1 MATTLTEVNAT
12 LVEIRDEQ
20 KETTNAVTSLTAKIS
35 AQMEAA
41 EMNRLRS
48 LNQPRVSGGS
58 AATIRTPAAPAAAD
72 AGGGTGGMKLAG
84 LGLGLGAL
92 GAGAMKGAAGL
103 TAMGLAIPAFFGGLL
118 AGSEGLSW
126 LQDVAGM
133 DYEGLKKA
141 ALGFADI
148 IMEMDPKAFVVL
160 GGIMGISAVGGTRG
174 AAGLATMGLA
184 ISGFLGG
191 LLAGS
196 ELLSL
201 AELVGADLDY
211 GGLKKAMV
219 GFSDMIMGLDPD
231 AMVVMAGALGI
242 GALTGLVSKNPLD
255 LAKGM
260 SGLAAGIFGFLGG
273 LVIANDVFS
282 FAETL
287 GADLDYTALGQVF
300 AGFSQSIGQLTPE
313 AATALAGVLGVAGV
327 LSKFGGAKGAANAA
341 AIMTGIGAGIGGLM
355 IGLSAGDAGITW
367 INKMAGADGTAL
379 VGAFKMFNDS
389 VAELNNENA
398 IIALAG
404 ILGVGGAIGALVGTG
419 GVQAGVGIFAIM
431 SGIGAGIAGLMVG
444 LATGDFITSYLQQ
457 FSGNGEG
464 IVGVFKTFNNSILA
478 ISPEAIQRIG
488 ELNKLGG
495 FNIAGAMAGLAGG
508 MVTLFGADG
517 LMQIGSA
524 LKTGVLETFDW
535 LFGTNTADNQKSAV
549 ETMIDSLEPL
559 TKLDPQ
565 MIPNMDA
572 LGAAIGRFS
581 DSFASLQDIDGKKAS
596 TNLTKMI
603 ADMGGVLQLLDPL
616 INGGEFNPNEGSF
629 KGFMQGIFGNERE
642 VIKFGK
648 GLKGLEV
655 SNLNALAEG
664 VNALRAALGV
674 NAEPLPTTGGYNGD
688 GALNAEPLPTTGGYN
703 GDGAFQLD
711 EINVQVP
718 RDVSIVRMSDEVLN
732 ALTAVLMQQDY
743 EERVA
748 TTGGGNTTII
758 QEGDTTNNNSSQG
771 ITMPPP
777 SNNDHLDAGFSTRQR
792 RGGPR

>member
-41 EMNRLRS
+41 EMNRLRD

-58 AATIRTPAAPAAAD
+58 ATTVRTPAAPAAAD
-72 AGGGTGGMKLAG
+72 AGGGISGMKLAG

-103 TAMGLAIPAFFGGLL
+103 AAMGLAIPAFFGGLL

-148 IMEMDPKAFVVL
+148 ILEMDPKAFVVL

-174 AAGLATMGLA
+174 AKGLATMGLA

-201 AELVGADLDY
+201 AELIGADLDY

-219 GFSDMIMGLDPD
+219 GFSDMITGLDIS
-231 AMVVMAGALGI
+231 AMTVMAGALGI
-242 GALTGLVSKNPLD
+242 GAISGITGNPLS

-273 LVIANDVFS
+273 LIIASETFDL
-282 FAETL
+282 AKTL

-300 AGFSQSIGQLTPE
+300 SGFSQSIGQLTPE
-313 AATALAGVLGVAGV
+313 AATALAGVIGVAGV

-367 INKMAGADGTAL
+367 LNKMAGADGTAL

-444 LATGDFITSYLQQ
+444 LAAGDFITSYLQQ

-464 IVGVFKTFNNSILA
+464 IVGVFKTFNNSVLA
-478 ISPEAIQRIG
+478 ITPEAITRIK
-488 ELNKLGG
+488 ELTNLGG
-495 FNIAGAMAGLAGG
+495 FDIAGAMTGLAAGIAA
-508 MVTLFGADG
+508 LFGTGG
-517 LMQIGSA
+517 LIQLGQSLKEGA
-524 LKTGVLETFDW
+524 LGAFDW
-535 LFGTNTADNQKSAV
+535 LFGTNTAGNQTSAI
-549 ETMIDSLEPL
+549 ETMLESIEPL
-559 TKLDPQ
+559 GKVDPA
-565 MIPNMDA
+565 MIANMDE
-572 LGAAIGRFS
+572 LGAAIERFS
-581 DSFASLQDIDGKKAS
+581 TSFAGLQDLDSKKAS

-603 ADMGGVLQLLDPL
+603 ADMGGVLQLMDPL

-688 GALNAEPLPTTGGYN
+688 GA
-703 GDGAFQLD
+703 FQLD
-711 EINVQVP
+711 EISVQVP

-792 RGGPR
+792 RGPR

>member
-48 LNQPRVSGGS
+48 LNQPGISGS
-58 AATIRTPAAPAAAD
+58 PAATIRPPATPAAAD
-72 AGGGTGGMKLAG
+72 AGGGIGGMKLAG

-160 GGIMGISAVGGTRG
+160 GGIMGISAVGGTKG
-174 AAGLATMGLA
+174 AKGLATMGLA

-196 ELLSL
+196 TLL
-201 AELVGADLDY
+201 AGADWLGADFDFTAM
-211 GGLKKAMV
+211 KKAMV
-219 GFSDMIMGLDPD
+219 GFSDMIVGLDPT
-231 AMVVMAGALGI
+231 AMTVMAGLLGI
-242 GALTGLVSKNPLD
+242 GAINGIISKNPLD
-255 LAKGM
+255 AAKGM
-260 SGLAAGIFGFLGG
+260 AGLAAGIFGFLGG
-273 LVIANDVFS
+273 LVIANDVLS
-282 FAETL
+282 FTETL
-287 GADLDYTALGQVF
+287 GADLDFTALGKTLG
-300 AGFSQSIGQLTPE
+300 GFSQSIGQLTPE
-313 AATALAGVLGVAGV
+313 AAAALAGIMGVSSI

-367 INKMAGADGTAL
+367 LNNMAGADGTAL

-398 IIALAG
+398 IIALAS

-419 GVQAGVGIFAIM
+419 GVKAGVGIFAIM

-457 FSGNGEG
+457 SSGSGEG
-464 IVGVFKTFNNSILA
+464 IVGVFKTFNDSVLA
-478 ISPEAIQRIG
+478 ITPEAITRIK
-488 ELNKLGG
+488 ELTNLGG
-495 FNIAGAMAGLAGG
+495 FDIAGAMTGLAAGIAA
-508 MVTLFGADG
+508 LFGTGG
-517 LMQIGSA
+517 LIQLGQSLKEGA
-524 LKTGVLETFDW
+524 LGAFDW
-535 LFGTNTADNQKSAV
+535 LFGTNTAGNQKSAI
-549 ETMIDSLEPL
+549 ETMLESLEPL
-559 TKLDPQ
+559 SKIDPS
-565 MIPNMDA
+565 MISSMDE
-572 LGAAIGRFS
+572 LGSAIERFS
-581 DSFASLQDIDGKKAS
+581 NSFAGLQDLDSKKAS

-603 ADMGGVLQLLDPL
+603 ADMGGVLQLMDPL

-629 KGFMQGIFGNERE
+629 KGFMQGIFGNEKE

-648 GLKGLEV
+648 GLKGLEIA
-655 SNLNALAEG
+655 NLNALAEG

-674 NAEPLPTTGGYNGD
+674 NV
-688 GALNAEPLPTTGGYN
+688 EPLPTTGGYN

-758 QEGDTTNNNSSQG
+758 KEGDTTNNNSSQG

-792 RGGPR
+792 RGPR